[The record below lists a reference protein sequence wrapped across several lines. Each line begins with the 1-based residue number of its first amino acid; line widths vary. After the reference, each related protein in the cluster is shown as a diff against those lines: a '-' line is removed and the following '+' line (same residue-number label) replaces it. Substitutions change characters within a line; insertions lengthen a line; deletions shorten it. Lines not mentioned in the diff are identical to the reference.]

1 MPDLTAVH
9 GHAPSNIHSLEKQRT
24 MPVEVQ
30 KLLRQSRVEQQEKE
44 ARPGREGTRSKGKD
58 QFVARNWKELSA
70 KELAAMPRVAQSRY
84 QAVSHASHFCLPS
97 LQLCMVYTNTCM

>member
-1 MPDLTAVH
+1 MLDLTAVH

-30 KLLRQSRVEQQEKE
+30 KLLRQSRVDQQEKE
-44 ARPGREGTRSKGKD
+44 ARPGRETRSKGKEP
-58 QFVARNWKELSA
+58 FVARNWKELSA

-84 QAVSHASHFCLPS
+84 QAVSHASHSRLPS
-97 LQLCMVYTNTCM
+97 LQPCIVYSRTST

>member
-1 MPDLTAVH
+1 MEDLTAAR
-9 GHAPSNIHSLEKQRT
+9 GHAPSNVHSLEKQRT

-44 ARPGREGTRSKGKD
+44 SMPIRGTRSKGEEP
-58 QFVARNWKELSA
+58 FVARNWKELTA

-84 QAVSHASHFCLPS
+84 QAVSSYFSAPFALHCSPA
-97 LQLCMVYTNTCM
+97 